1 MHVVYG
7 IGIINFF
14 AGVLQ
19 EKFSLTIHVY
29 INQNS
34 LPNGVVARDQ
44 MYSSWPRGIITFTS
58 PLMISSDIGDD

>member
-44 MYSSWPRGIITFTS
+44 MYSSWP
-58 PLMISSDIGDD
+58 